1 MRATDFD
8 KYPEKRIEGFKAVQG
23 WEAIRA
29 GLREAVG
36 EKGVLVAEFYPGI
49 HREEVTRE
57 LGELGFAMF
66 DAETCAISDAEYQH
80 MTKNY
85 VTDDRVFGVMNA
97 LRLEDVYRQE
107 KLEAMRREIGGCDGP
122 ALVYGTGASLVT
134 EQGTLVYFDMPRWE
148 IQCRFQQRMKN
159 WKTDNGDEEKIGR
172 AHV

>member
-57 LGELGFAMF
+57 LGNLALPCSTQRPVPYQMRN
-66 DAETCAISDAEYQH
+66 IS
-80 MTKNY
+80 T
-85 VTDDRVFGVMNA
+85 
-97 LRLEDVYRQE
+97 
-107 KLEAMRREIGGCDGP
+107 
-122 ALVYGTGASLVT
+122 
-134 EQGTLVYFDMPRWE
+134 
-148 IQCRFQQRMKN
+148 
-159 WKTDNGDEEKIGR
+159 
-172 AHV
+172 